1 VPSSIPKTSVSRGR
15 AYHCRADADSEVV
28 GPRIHRDRA
37 IAKLAAHQRG
47 VVTRDQL
54 REIGMTSD
62 TIDHWLGSAR
72 LHSLYRGVY
81 LLGHAGVTDGAREL
95 GAVLACGPGA
105 VLSYRS
111 AAWLWR
117 LLAQPSEA
125 HDVTVPGRKLAS
137 RRGIRIHW
145 VPALDPA
152 TSEARRNTRH
162 LAGRARFSTSRQS
175 SSHACWSKRS
185 PRHTRDGSRAVAN
198 PPPCLPAVHPV
209 PAPAPPRPARRWSTC
224 SHSLSV
230 GGAPPL
236 PDPIGRVPPT

>member
-145 VPALDPA
+145 VPALDPRDVRSSA
-152 TSEARRNTRH
+152 EYPSPRRARTILDLAAVVKPRVLEQAIAETYARR
-162 LAGRARFSTSRQS
+162 L
-175 SSHACWSKRS
+175 
-185 PRHTRDGSRAVAN
+185 
-198 PPPCLPAVHPV
+198 
-209 PAPAPPRPARRWSTC
+209 ARRSEPASLLARRSSRPGTRPSAPCSTME
-224 SHSLSV
+224 HLLSLALSRRS
-230 GGAPPL
+230 ASSP
-236 PDPIGRVPPT
+236 